1 MEGARS
7 ISIREAVD
15 ALPGPRQ
22 PKDLAVVNDSIV
34 RVAQLE
40 GEFPWHEHEED
51 EEDEVFL
58 CWDGSF
64 RIEMEGAEPVVLRTG
79 ELLVVPR
86 GVRHRPVADEV
97 PHALLIEKPETRQYG
112 N

>member
-51 EEDEVFL
+51 EVFL

-64 RIEMEGAEPVVLRTG
+64 RIAGDASVRELTSSVPLPCPRART
-79 ELLVVPR
+79 
-86 GVRHRPVADEV
+86 
-97 PHALLIEKPETRQYG
+97 
-112 N
+112 